1 MLQIKNVNLCVG
13 SNKLLHNINLSL
25 EQGKIYGLLGANGA
39 GKTTLFK
46 SMLGLTAYT
55 GEILSDKNPA
65 KSSEFGSL
73 IEYPAF
79 YPKLSVMENLKLH
92 ASYIGLTNP
101 DIENSLKQVNLYS
114 KGLLYSSAS
123 SFARCVGHG
132 STCSSKIDA
141 VVHCISIQKQTTALT
156 FLRDEVS
163 FFSLKS
169 PNRTTLHH
177 RH

>member
-79 YPKLSVMENLKLH
+79 YPKLFRHGKSETSCKLYWAYKSRH
-92 ASYIGLTNP
+92 RKFFETSQFMG
-101 DIENSLKQVNLYS
+101 S
-114 KGLLYSSAS
+114 K
-123 SFARCVGHG
+123 
-132 STCSSKIDA
+132 K
-141 VVHCISIQKQTTALT
+141 
-156 FLRDEVS
+156 
-163 FFSLKS
+163 
-169 PNRTTLHH
+169 
-177 RH
+177 